1 MNRDTGLFFRAA
13 VRKNRKLL
21 LMTAMLFA
29 GQSAAGFAEDG
40 HDTSHDDVRH
50 ASAHVHGEAELN
62 IAVDGQSLFAEFTA
76 PAIDVVG
83 FEHVARDAAEQ
94 EAVANAIEALKRSE
108 ALFAFSG
115 SDCVLDRV
123 DATSEGLLTA
133 DEAAEGHAE
142 FAASYVFRCDAVDEL
157 TVIDLGFFGVW
168 PSLEEMEV
176 VFLGVDKQLSL
187 EMTPAFHQIELK

>member
-1 MNRDTGLFFRAA
+1 
-13 VRKNRKLL
+13 
-21 LMTAMLFA
+21 MTTMLFA

-83 FEHVARDAAEQ
+83 FEHVVRDAAER
-94 EAVANAIEALKRSE
+94 EAVANAIEALKRPE

-115 SDCVLDRV
+115 SDCVPDRV
-123 DATSEGLLTA
+123 DAASEGLLTA

-142 FAASYVFRCDAVDEL
+142 FEASYVFHCDAADDL
-157 TVIDLGFFGVW
+157 TMIDFGFFDIW
-168 PSLEEMEV
+168 PSLKEMEV

-187 EMTPAFHQIELK
+187 EMTPAIHQIELK